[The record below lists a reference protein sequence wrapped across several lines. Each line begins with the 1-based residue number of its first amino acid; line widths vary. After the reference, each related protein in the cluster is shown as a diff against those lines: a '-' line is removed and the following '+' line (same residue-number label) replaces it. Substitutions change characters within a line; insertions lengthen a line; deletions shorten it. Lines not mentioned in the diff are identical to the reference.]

1 MITIERIAKDLMVSE
16 IGDIDDMYFKFYIRY
31 VKDNMKDYFDY
42 VEANRG
48 ANDIDHLIISSILSG
63 DYESVLMD
71 LHSMETRSYEYDS
84 TNRVC
89 VYLGLLQ
96 LPLIELPLHLADKH
110 GSAAN
115 LIRYRLEK
123 CL

>member
-1 MITIERIAKDLMVSE
+1 MITIERIAKSLMVSE
-16 IGDIDDMYFKFYIRY
+16 VCEIEDEYLKFYIGY

-42 VEANRG
+42 VETNRRS
-48 ANDIDHLIISSILSG
+48 NDIDHLIVSSILSG

-71 LHSMETRSYEYDS
+71 LYSLETRSYEYDC
-84 TNRVC
+84 TNRIC

-96 LPLIELPLHLADKH
+96 LPLIDLPLHLTDKKDSSAD
-110 GSAAN
+110 
-115 LIRYRLEK
+115 LIKYRLEK

>member
-1 MITIERIAKDLMVSE
+1 MITIERIAKSLMVSE
-16 IGDIDDMYFKFYIRY
+16 VCEIEDEYLKFYIGY

-42 VEANRG
+42 VETNRRS
-48 ANDIDHLIISSILSG
+48 NDIDHLIVSSILSG

-71 LHSMETRSYEYDS
+71 LYSLETRSYEYDG
-84 TNRVC
+84 TNRIC

-96 LPLIELPLHLADKH
+96 LPLIDLPLHLTDKKDSSAD
-110 GSAAN
+110 
-115 LIRYRLEK
+115 LIKYRLEK